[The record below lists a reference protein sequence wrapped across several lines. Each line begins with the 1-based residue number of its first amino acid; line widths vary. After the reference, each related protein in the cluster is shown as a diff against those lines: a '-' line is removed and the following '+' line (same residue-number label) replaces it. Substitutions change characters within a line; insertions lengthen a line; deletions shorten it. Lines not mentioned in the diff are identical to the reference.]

1 MALVKSTA
9 LYYNALDI
17 ATYAVHEEGAS
28 NLPMEGFAAFLKR
41 KGVEFSFKRY
51 FVDALGAMGVGLF
64 ASLITGLILK
74 TVGTK
79 ANVPFLVEFG
89 GMASAMVGPAI
100 AIAIAQALKAP
111 PMVLFACAGVGYAGN
126 LWGGPVGAFLGAIV
140 AAECGKIISKETRI
154 DIIATPSGTAIA
166 GMAAAKF
173 VGPPVS
179 ALMTALGVMIMR
191 ATELQP
197 GPMGAIVSMV
207 MGMILTLPI
216 SSAAIAVSLNLSGLA
231 AGAACVGCSTQM
243 IGFAVM
249 SYRENGVSGLLSQG
263 IGTSMLQMPNIVRHP
278 LIWVPPT
285 LASFILGPFSTLL
298 FKMENI
304 PSGAGM
310 GTSGFVGQFGAIDA
324 MGSSPAVLTQIAL
337 MHFILPAVLTLVIAE
352 VMRKMGLIRPGD
364 MTLEQ

>member
-1 MALVKSTA
+1 
-9 LYYNALDI
+9 
-17 ATYAVHEEGAS
+17 VHKEG
-28 NLPMEGFAAFLKR
+28 LQKFLAR

-74 TVGTK
+74 TIGAK
-79 ANVPFLVEFG
+79 AGLPFLVEFG

-100 AIAIAQALKAP
+100 AIAIAQALQAP

-126 LWGGPVGAFLGAIV
+126 IWGGPVGAFLSAIV
-140 AAECGKIISKETRI
+140 AAETGKMISKETRV
-154 DIIATPSGTAIA
+154 DIIATPAGTAIA
-166 GMAAAKF
+166 GMTVAKF
-173 VGPPVS
+173 AGPPVS
-179 ALMTALGVMIMR
+179 ALMTSLGVIIMR

-197 GPMGAIVSMV
+197 GPMGALVSTI

-243 IGFAVM
+243 VGFAVM
-249 SYRENGVSGLLSQG
+249 SYRENGLSGLLSQG

-285 LASFILGPFSTLL
+285 LASFILGPLSTLL
-298 FKMENI
+298 FKMKNI

-324 MGSSPAVLTQIAL
+324 MGTSPAVLTQIVL
-337 MHFILPAVLTLVIAE
+337 MHFILPALTTLLIAE
-352 VMRKMGLIRPGD
+352 IMRRTGLIKPGD
-364 MTLEQ
+364 MKLDV